1 MKKTRT
7 KEQILDSAMILFQ
20 EKGFEK
26 TSMED
31 VAQKVQLTKRSI
43 YNYFPTKESLYFD
56 AVKQDIENLKQG
68 LGIIIKFDTLSP
80 LERLREYLIRRN
92 ELIAQ
97 SENIQMFM
105 KSDSSSFGKSLFDKL
120 TIEFKDFYKWER
132 SQIKI
137 MLQGLKFTPKYNA
150 LNNNTDS
157 IADLVHMSAR
167 STSYLFF
174 IEEKFKDDK
183 QSFEILINLFVDA
196 LKENVIGRK

>member
-1 MKKTRT
+1 MKKSKT

-20 EKGFEK
+20 EKGYER
-26 TSMED
+26 TTMED
-31 VAQKVQLTKRSI
+31 VALKVQLAKRSI

-68 LGIIIKFDTLSP
+68 LGLIIKFDTLSP

-105 KSDSSSFGKSLFDKL
+105 KSDASSFGKSLFDKL
-120 TIEFKDFYKWER
+120 TIEFKDFYEWER
-132 SQIKI
+132 TQIKI
-137 MLQGLKFTPKYNA
+137 MLQGLKFTSKYSG

-174 IEEKFKDDK
+174 IEGKFKDDK
-183 QSFEILINLFVDA
+183 QSFEMLINMFVDA
-196 LKENVIGRK
+196 LKENAIKQD

>member
-1 MKKTRT
+1 MKKGKT

-20 EKGFEK
+20 NKGYDK

-31 VAQKVQLTKRSI
+31 VAQTVQLAKRSI
-43 YNYFPTKESLYFD
+43 YNYFPSKESLYFD
-56 AVKQDIENLKQG
+56 AIKQDIENLRQG
-68 LGIIIKFDTLSP
+68 LGIILKFDTLSP

-97 SENIQMFM
+97 SNNINSFM

-120 TIEFKDFYKWER
+120 TLEFNNFYNWER
-132 SQIKI
+132 AQIKI
-137 MLQGLKFTPKYNA
+137 MLQGLKFTPKYIG

-174 IEEKFKDDK
+174 IEGKFKDDK
-183 QSFEILINLFVDA
+183 QAFEMLINMFVDA
-196 LKENVIGRK
+196 LQENVIERD